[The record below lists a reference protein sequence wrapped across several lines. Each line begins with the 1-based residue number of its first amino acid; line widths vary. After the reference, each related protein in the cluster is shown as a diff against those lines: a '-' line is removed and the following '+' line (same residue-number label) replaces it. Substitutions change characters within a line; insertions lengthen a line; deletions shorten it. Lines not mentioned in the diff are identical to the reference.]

1 MSENPG
7 ATRTDQRGD
16 RSNRR
21 RANRG
26 QSGQAI
32 EAPCLADQ
40 LGAHIRQYGRSNLAP
55 LTAHMCRYGRLVALM
70 WLGDPWTL
78 VALSRCVNPRQ

>member
-40 LGAHIRQYGRSNLAP
+40 LGAHIRQYGRS
-55 LTAHMCRYGRLVALM
+55 TEGVHERTSQGILVA
-70 WLGDPWTL
+70 
-78 VALSRCVNPRQ
+78 